1 MRINS
6 IISRAIALGML
17 PICLVALAE
26 KPAETTRQAAPTSL
40 PQKSGTVAMGSR
52 AKQFYLAK
60 ITVSDIQ
67 KSFRFYTEI
76 VGLKSALP
84 AHAGSVESLLE
95 NAKNQDFFEVPLNF
109 RGSLADPI
117 FVLVQAR
124 DQTPNTELAALTWV
138 GFKVPDVK
146 ATLAR
151 AAESGYPALRP
162 MQNRGPMSFGF
173 IKDPDGY
180 TVEFIQAPSYPSP

>member
-1 MRINS
+1 MKIKP
-6 IISRAIALGML
+6 IIPKAIVLGIL
-17 PICLVALAE
+17 PMCLVALAE
-26 KPAETTRQAAPTSL
+26 KPAETSRQATPAPQ
-40 PQKSGTVAMGSR
+40 PQKSATVAMGSR
-52 AKQFYLAK
+52 TEQFYLAK
-60 ITVSDIQ
+60 ITVSDI
-67 KSFRFYTEI
+67 KNSYRFYTEI
-76 VGLKSALP
+76 VGLKAALP

-124 DQTPNTELAALTWV
+124 DQTPDTESAALTWV

-146 ATLAR
+146 ATLDR

-162 MQNRGPMSFGF
+162 VQNRGPMSFGF